1 VSIYVAQ
8 DGTLGNPGVF
18 GFIGTAIKSVAGV
31 LTGSTTVAPK
41 IDLSKIQL
49 PTVPTIKTE
58 SKVDIGTVGLIA
70 GAAAGLLLIFTMTK
84 KRGR

>member
-1 VSIYVAQ
+1 VYIAD

-18 GFIGTAIKSVAGV
+18 GFIGTAIKAVAGV
-31 LTGSTTVAPK
+31 IAGTTTVAPK

-49 PTVPTIKTE
+49 PTVPTIRTE
-58 SKVDIGTVGLIA
+58 SKVDIGTVGIIA
-70 GAAAGLLLIFTMTK
+70 GAAAGLILIFTLSR